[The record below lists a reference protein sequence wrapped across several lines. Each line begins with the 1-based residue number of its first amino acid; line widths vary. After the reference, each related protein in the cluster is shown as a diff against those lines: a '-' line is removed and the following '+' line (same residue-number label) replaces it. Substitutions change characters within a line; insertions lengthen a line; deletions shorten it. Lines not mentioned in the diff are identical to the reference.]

1 MDFTNVDEK
10 TAFKMGFAAYC
21 ADHDLSKEAAEDL
34 IKEGYGWA
42 ARSLGP
48 LLKRIAGNPGSWQRF
63 FSQLGGNIKIKPPVP
78 PAGTGGGWGKW
89 LLGTGVGL
97 GGVGGYTLATV
108 GRDAAMPLTALGAG
122 IPVAA
127 SLAAGGGLGWGAA
140 KLNEP
145 DITPEDIQAD
155 ELKRTYEQQTKRLAS
170 RRAYQQ
176 YRAARGMA

>member
-1 MDFTNVDEK
+1 MDFTDVDEK

-34 IKEGYGWA
+34 IKEGYNSVT
-42 ARSLGP
+42 RFLGP
-48 LLKRIAGNPGSWQRF
+48 LLKRIAGNPGSWQRTL
-63 FSQLGGNIKIKPPVP
+63 SRLGGGVKIKLPK
-78 PAGTGGGWGKW
+78 PAPAASGGWGKW
-89 LLGTGVGL
+89 LGGVGL
-97 GGVGGYTLATV
+97 GGLAGAYTVAPFI
-108 GRDAAMPLTALGAG
+108 RDAAPPLTAIGAG
-122 IPVAA
+122 IPFAA

-155 ELKRTYEQQTKRLAS
+155 ELKRTYEQQTKRLGS

-176 YRAARGMA
+176 YRTARGAA